1 MMDVAPLALTDSLK
15 VLLKDT
21 ATRLKGTERRQF
33 MAQVVQSLGRGGA
46 VQAERELGWNRGTV
60 RKGLFELKH
69 GPIQDAFA
77 QRGRKSVEAKLPQLL
92 SDIQAIVEPQTQADP
107 TLTSQRLYTR
117 LSAPE
122 VRRQLMAQ
130 KGYSEAELP
139 SNEVIR
145 QRLNQLGYRL
155 KRVAKTKPQKVIAE
169 TEAIFSEV
177 NRFNQAADADAETLR
192 LSIDAKATVKV
203 GDYDRGGK
211 KSGEYPSG

>member
-1 MMDVAPLALTDSLK
+1 VK
-15 VLLKDT
+15 
-21 ATRLKGTERRQF
+21 
-33 MAQVVQSLGRGGA
+33 
-46 VQAERELGWNRGTV
+46 AERELGWNRGTV
-60 RKGLFELKH
+60 RKGLVELNH

-77 QRGRKSVEAKLPQLL
+77 QRGCKPVEAKLPQLL

-107 TLTSQRLYTR
+107 TLSSQRLYTR

-130 KGYSEAELP
+130 KGYSDAELP
-139 SNEVIR
+139 SDEVIR

-155 KRVAKTKPQKVIAE
+155 RRIAKTKPQKVIAE

-177 NRFNQAADADAETLR
+177 NRVNQAADADAHTLR

-211 KSGEYPSG
+211 KSG

>member
-1 MMDVAPLALTDSLK
+1 MMDGAPLVLTDSLK

-33 MAQVVQSLGRGGA
+33 MAQVVESLGRGGS

-77 QRGRKSVEAKLPQLL
+77 QRGRKPVEAKLPRLL
-92 SDIQAIVEPQTQADP
+92 SDIQSIVEPQTQADP

-117 LSAPE
+117 LSAPD
-122 VRRQLMAQ
+122 VRRQLIAQ
-130 KGYSEAELP
+130 KGYSDAELP
-139 SNEVIR
+139 SDEVIR

-177 NRFNQAADADAETLR
+177 NRVNQAADADAHTLR
-192 LSIDAKATVKV
+192 ISIDAKATVKV

-211 KSGEYPSG
+211 KSGQHRGS